1 MACPGAASRA
11 LALAL
16 VAVALAGV
24 RAQGAA
30 FEEPDYYGQELWR
43 QGSYYEHP
51 EREPELYSP
60 PLHEGLGVEKQEQQE
75 QHQQE
80 PRPPKKAAK
89 PKKVPKREKVVA
101 ETPPPG
107 NFLRRAARGGARD
120 RRIPGHT
127 WLPSM
132 SP

>member
-1 MACPGAASRA
+1 MAYLGAASRA
-11 LALAL
+11 LALAF
-16 VAVALAGV
+16 VAVALTGV

-43 QGSYYEHP
+43 RERYYEHP
-51 EREPELYSP
+51 EREPALFSP

-75 QHQQE
+75 QLHQE

-89 PKKVPKREKVVA
+89 PKKAPKKEKVVA

-107 NFLRRAARGGARD
+107 NFLLRVTRGGARD
-120 RRIPGHT
+120 RCIPGDT
-127 WLPSM
+127 
-132 SP
+132 